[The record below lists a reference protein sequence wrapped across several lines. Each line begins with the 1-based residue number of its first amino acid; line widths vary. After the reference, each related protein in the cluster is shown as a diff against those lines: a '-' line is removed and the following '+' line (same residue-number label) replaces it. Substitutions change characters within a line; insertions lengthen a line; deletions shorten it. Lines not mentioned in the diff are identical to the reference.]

1 MVEILPEN
9 AAATG
14 TPEVAAAPAPNGRS
28 WREVAPAPVMRP
40 WLRSQSVSVAR
51 HAAALRPFSS
61 TEFGTGPE
69 SPSDGHLQAVNELIE
84 RLRTELIK
92 VSRAVKEAA
101 DLAIKETSTG
111 NLQSVVTRKQRAHD
125 LVRGI
130 EKVWDFYFELFGQRQ
145 SSMGGWLLSTDRI
158 ALDCYRGVYT
168 RVGMAKPVPAPPP
181 FTYMRTGFSP
191 ATFRRGIRLSK
202 LGRQINPFPLI
213 QLPYHRMVNPWTLG
227 AVLHEV
233 SHNLQSDLG
242 LSTVVPK
249 NIARSLVDNGLPA
262 SVAATW
268 ARWNRETFADLSG
281 VLLGGPAVVGSLMD
295 VVGRSPEQ
303 TLTFVPGKPHPTP
316 YIRVLISCELLSR
329 MSFPEEAKR
338 HRRAW
343 MRIYPNPEAGSIPA
357 PMLQTVDAAIPIV
370 VDTVCY
376 RPYAELGDRTLAQVA
391 RFRPEHQMMI
401 EEAARRLAAGTDP
414 GIVPE
419 RFLIGAARVALDR
432 KLARPGVITTNF
444 YRELERR

>member
-1 MVEILPEN
+1 MVQTIPEN
-9 AAATG
+9 AATTSG
-14 TPEVAAAPAPNGRS
+14 QSVVAAGAPARRFWPEPR
-28 WREVAPAPVMRP
+28 PAPVLRP
-40 WLRSQSVSVAR
+40 WLRSQSTSVTR
-51 HAAALRPFSS
+51 HAAALRPFASA
-61 TEFGTGPE
+61 EFGSGPE

-84 RLRTELIK
+84 RLRSDLIR
-92 VSRAVKEAA
+92 VARTVKEAT
-101 DLAIKETSTG
+101 DRAIKEPDTRS
-111 NLQSVVTRKQRAHD
+111 LQAVVTRKQRAHD

-145 SSMGGWLLSTDRI
+145 SRFGVWLLSTDRI

-168 RVGMAKPVPAPPP
+168 RVGMPKPVPAPPP

-191 ATFRRGIRLSK
+191 ATFRRGVRLSK
-202 LGRQINPFPLI
+202 LGRQLNPFPLI

-242 LSTVVPK
+242 LSTVVPR
-249 NIARSLVDNGLPA
+249 NIARALLDNGLPS
-262 SVAATW
+262 SVAMTW

-303 TLTFVPGKPHPTP
+303 TLNFVPGKPHPTP
-316 YIRVLISCELLSR
+316 YLRVLISCELLRR
-329 MSFPEEAKR
+329 MGFPEDAKR
-338 HRRAW
+338 HRSAW
-343 MRIYPNPEAGSIPA
+343 TRIYPDRGSGSIPA
-357 PMLQTVDAAIPIV
+357 PMLQSFEKANEIV
-370 VDTVCY
+370 VDTICY
-376 RPYAELGDRTLAQVA
+376 QPYAELGNRTLAQVG

-432 KLARPGVITTNF
+432 RLARPGVITDNF

>member
-1 MVEILPEN
+1 MVQTLPEN

-14 TPEVAAAPAPNGRS
+14 GQEVVAAAPRVKRP
-28 WREVAPAPVMRP
+28 WPEPTPAPVMRP

-51 HAAALRPFSS
+51 HAAALRPYVSG
-61 TEFGTGPE
+61 EFGPGPQ
-69 SPSDGHLQAVNELIE
+69 SPSEGHLQAVNALIE
-84 RLRTELIK
+84 RLRAELIK
-92 VSRAVKEAA
+92 VSRTVKEAA
-101 DLAIKETSTG
+101 DLAIKEPSTQ
-111 NLQSVVTRKQRAHD
+111 NLQAVVTRKQRAHD

-145 SSMGGWLLSTDRI
+145 SSFGNWLLSTDRI

-168 RVGMAKPVPAPPP
+168 RVGMPKPVPAPPP

-202 LGRQINPFPLI
+202 LGRQLNPFPLI

-242 LSTVVPK
+242 LSKVVPTS
-249 NIARSLVDNGLPA
+249 IARALLDAGLPA

-268 ARWNRETFADLSG
+268 ARWNRETFADLSA

-303 TLTFVPGKPHPTP
+303 TLNFVPGKPHPTP
-316 YIRVLISCELLSR
+316 YLRVLISCELLRR
-329 MSFPEEAKR
+329 MGFPEDSKR
-338 HRRAW
+338 HRKAW
-343 MRIYPNPEAGSIPA
+343 MRIYPNPAAGTIPA
-357 PMLQTVDAAIPIV
+357 PMLETFEAANQIV

-376 RPYAELGDRTLAQVA
+376 RPLAELGDRTLAQVG

-401 EEAARRLAAGTDP
+401 EEAARRLAAGNDP

-432 KLARPGVITTNF
+432 KLARPGVIATNF
-444 YRELERR
+444 YKELERR